1 MLCDSEIFNKLP
13 LGPRPELNYRTVTGK
28 LKSIWESHP
37 DKETLIFFD
46 DDNER
51 TSLKNEEIQLLAQ
64 KCSSLLRSHG
74 VRKGDVVCNLLQSS
88 LEREVT
94 NFGIILAGAIVMH
107 GDVINDTSHHFWT
120 PILQANA
127 RYLIVEPVAE
137 STGWKM
143 LMDDI
148 EPSGADIERSTNAEY
163 PQIQKV
169 FKFRLEHHI
178 KDVNRESVKS
188 AFDLMKAHPGVY
200 EERVFSHDPAAI
212 FVAQGSQKHYKLVL
226 RNHSQLCQI
235 AHRVEDMFN
244 VTPEDVVYNDW
255 PISWLAGLPFCYI
268 STGCSM
274 VKSTLT
280 ECPAQKVVRETWS
293 LIEDEHVTIA
303 SLHPP
308 MIQMLSSHCDD
319 LPEPHWKLK
328 VLSTTGFVR
337 QSVMDAIGT
346 CTTSIV
352 TCYSLIEAG
361 VVSRLRLTEENKTRF
376 SEGCVGDLSDPVRT
390 KFDTE
395 GNGSAK
401 ATKVGEILLQ
411 GKLVCKEYF
420 NDPNLTKMSFTND
433 GFLMTGDLGFY
444 NEENQLFVLGRKVDA
459 IIRGGTAIF
468 PRDIEEKVNQCPG
481 IWKVKVVSIKDYKGI
496 VQMCACVIP
505 RTDDSLTI
513 ERVKEFC
520 RYQLG
525 GTYDADDNPHMPT
538 YVFFFEEFPMHKGTV
553 NRRMLA
559 YMASEIVHGNAN
571 CEY

>member
-1 MLCDSEIFNKLP
+1 MLCDSEDIFNKLA

-37 DKETLIFFD
+37 EKETIIFFD

-51 TSLKNEEIQLLAQ
+51 TSLKNEDIQQLSL

-88 LEREVT
+88 MEREVT

-107 GDVINDTSHHFWT
+107 GDVINDTGHHFWT
-120 PILQANA
+120 PIIQANA
-127 RYLIVEPVAE
+127 RYLIVEPVDD
-137 STGWKM
+137 SPGWKM
-143 LMDDI
+143 LKDDI
-148 EPSGADIERSTNAEY
+148 EPSGADIERSTNPEY

-169 FKFRLEHHI
+169 FKFRLEHHL
-178 KDVNRESVKS
+178 KGVDRSETKS
-188 AFDLMKAHPGVY
+188 AFDLMRAHAGTY
-200 EERVFSHDPAAI
+200 EERVYSHDAAAI
-212 FVAQGSQKHYKLVL
+212 FVSQSAQQKHYKLVL

-244 VTPEDVVYNDW
+244 ITPDDVVYNDW
-255 PISWLAGLPFCYI
+255 PISWLPGLPFPYI

-280 ECPAQKVVRETWS
+280 DCPAQKVVRE
-293 LIEDEHVTIA
+293 
-303 SLHPP
+303 
-308 MIQMLSSHCDD
+308 MLSSHCDD
-319 LPEPHWKLK
+319 IPEPHWTLK

-337 QSVMDAIGT
+337 QSVMDAIGP
-346 CTTSIV
+346 CTTSLI

-361 VVSRLRLTEENKTRF
+361 VVSRLRVTHENKTRF

-390 KFDTE
+390 RFDTE

-401 ATKVGEILLQ
+401 ASKIGEILLQ
-411 GKLVCKEYF
+411 GKLVCKEYH
-420 NDPNLTKMSFTND
+420 NDQNLTKMSFTND

-444 NEENQLFVLGRKVDA
+444 NEENQLYVLGRKVDA
-459 IIRGGTAIF
+459 IIRAGTAIF

-525 GTYDADDNPHMPT
+525 GTYDDDDNPHMPT